1 MPAPVLLISAPYT
14 GQKYF
19 DMATHKLG
27 GLFPKAL
34 LVLSIVS
41 IVPIFI
47 IGYHV
52 LSINTR
58 MLNNE
63 RLERQQTVAGRLA
76 SILRN
81 NVTRKAQLFS
91 IFTDLHSEPT

>member
-1 MPAPVLLISAPYT
+1 
-14 GQKYF
+14 
-19 DMATHKLG
+19 MATHKLG

-63 RLERQQTVAGRLA
+63 RFMSKAPEAKVKEEKEKLTKYTQMMEQVQGQLKH
-76 SILRN
+76 LRG
-81 NVTRKAQLFS
+81 
-91 IFTDLHSEPT
+91 